1 MNNNNGRSLTGVTS
15 GSGSVG
21 NVTATLSNMNISNV
35 NISNVAAANVET
47 INVNSIPNATI
58 REFNI
63 NELVYTTIS
72 SINLGQIIAG
82 TTQAIMNTV
91 QINTP
96 LGVINV
102 FDSNAANLSTLS
114 SIVSYGLSTV
124 ARQPSPGISSL
135 STLLSY
141 GLSTL
146 SRQPAPGVSSLSSIL
161 SYGLSSLYSGSINP
175 GVSSLSS
182 IVGYGL
188 SSTQYI
194 SSNTLNHTF
203 TRSSIGGADINDGTS
218 RPGLDTITD
227 ALAKIDT
234 VFERLISKPPAP
246 VLWEEEVGLNF
257 MRLKFSNA
265 PQYFF
270 NGFLVPDI
278 IYTEYSLSYLG
289 DQRPTNNS
297 YTQSNLFTIRTP
309 PRTGNQGLFFL
320 YGIDSNIIG
329 TTFSLSVSASD
340 EDNFYEGTD
349 ISNGQFLNSYVL
361 NRFYDNA
368 GTEGISR
375 FNPYIFKMRWINNA
389 TYPDTDNYF
398 TQIINFEENNIFS
411 DPPDPF

>member
-63 NELVYTTIS
+63 NELIYTTIS

-82 TTQAIMNTV
+82 TTQAVMNTV

-102 FDSNAANLSTLS
+102 FDSNAGNLSTLS

-124 ARQPSPGISSL
+124 SRQPSPGISSL

-146 SRQPAPGVSSLSSIL
+146 SRQPAPGVSSLSTI
-161 SYGLSSLYSGSINP
+161 
-175 GVSSLSS
+175 VS
-182 IVGYGL
+182 YGL

-203 TRSSIGGADINDGTS
+203 IRSSIGGADINDGTS
-218 RPGLDTITD
+218 RPGLDTFTD

-246 VLWEEEVGLNF
+246 VLWEEEVGLNY

-270 NGFLVPDI
+270 NGFLAPDI
-278 IYTEYSLSYLG
+278 IFTEYSLSYFG
-289 DQRPTNNS
+289 DQRPTYNS

-309 PRTGNQGLFFL
+309 VRTHNQGLFFL
-320 YGIDSNIIG
+320 EGIDSNIVA
-329 TTFSLSVSASD
+329 TTFSLSVTAID
-340 EDNFYEGTD
+340 ENNSYDSD
-349 ISNGQFLNSYVL
+349 ISNGQFLNSYNL
-361 NRFYDNA
+361 NRFYDNY
-368 GTEGISR
+368 GTEGIST

-389 TYPDTDNYF
+389 IYPDTDNYF
-398 TQIINFEENNIFS
+398 TQIINFEENPIFS
-411 DPPDPF
+411 DPPDLS